1 MVERADPARAG
12 VKAGRVVGLLTALL
26 VVVTLLSRE
35 ETFYAFTEGLLDAF
49 GQESNLVVTALFWV
63 NVATAAIG
71 RYGVSYVVGSLVGV
85 VYDWVDRGLSWPDWA
100 RVLVLVAVVL
110 VVGVVDGAISG
121 IDARSLA
128 IGSGYVLA
136 WLCYLPLFG
145 WLKNRDD
152 TAERSEEPLR
162 LG

>member
-1 MVERADPARAG
+1 MAERVDPARAG

-35 ETFYAFTEGLLDAF
+35 ETFYAFAEELLDAF
-49 GQESNLVVTALFWV
+49 DQESTLAVTVLFWV

-85 VYDWVDRGLSWPDWA
+85 VYDWADRERSWHNGA
-100 RVLVLVAVVL
+100 TVLGLVAVVL
-110 VVGVVDGAISG
+110 VVGVVDGALSG

-128 IGSGYVLA
+128 IGGGYVLA
-136 WLCYLPLFG
+136 WLCYVPIFLWIKG
-145 WLKNRDD
+145 RDD
-152 TAERSEEPLR
+152 TAERADEPLR